1 LTKEKTMP
9 PETYRF
15 QVGDLRCIVINDGY
29 ISNIP
34 TGWFFANSPADRLE
48 QALRRHGIPANTLA
62 TPCNCL
68 VVDTGTHRVLLDTGG
83 GKDHGPY
90 GRQLPDTAPL
100 RPKLGGL
107 MAGLEAEGIAPET
120 IDTVI
125 LSHMHGDHVGGNAD
139 TAGKPFFPNARYVMA
154 RGEWNDMASMQI
166 PDDDNEWDGWVPQVR
181 FLQKK
186 CLAIQ
191 DHVYLVD
198 PEVEIVPGVCMLLTP
213 GHTANHCSFEFVS
226 GSEQLVCPMDTLG
239 HPIHAE
245 HLAWNPE
252 GEQSLASRRQILKRA
267 ETASLVHV
275 FHFPFPG
282 LGHMIPEG
290 EGDGWRWQAI

>member
-1 LTKEKTMP
+1 MSI
-9 PETYRF
+9 ETHRF
-15 QVGDLRCIVINDGY
+15 QLGDLRCVVVNDGY

-34 TGWFFANSPADRLE
+34 TRWFFANASSDQLE
-48 QALRRHGIPANTLA
+48 PALRRHGILSDTLA

-68 VVDTGTHRVLLDTGG
+68 VVDIGNHRVLLDTGG
-83 GKDHGPY
+83 GQDHGPY
-90 GRQLPDTAPL
+90 GKGLPDALPMQ
-100 RPKLGGL
+100 PKLGGL
-107 MAGLEAEGIAPET
+107 MEGLESEGIAPET

-139 TAGKPFFPNARYVMA
+139 ATGKPFFPNARYIMA
-154 RGEWNDMASMQI
+154 RGEWNDVLSLQI
-166 PDDDNEWDGWVPQVR
+166 PDDDNEWDGWVPQVH
-181 FLQKK
+181 FLQRK

-191 DHVYLVD
+191 DRIELVD
-198 PEVEIVPGVCMLLTP
+198 PEAEILPGVCMIPTP

-226 GSEQLVCPMDTLG
+226 GDTRLVCPMDTLG

-245 HLAWNPE
+245 HPAWNPE

-267 ETASLVHV
+267 ENATLVHV

-282 LGHMIPEG
+282 LGHMIPDQ
-290 EGDGWRWQAI
+290 DGWDWQALQERIN